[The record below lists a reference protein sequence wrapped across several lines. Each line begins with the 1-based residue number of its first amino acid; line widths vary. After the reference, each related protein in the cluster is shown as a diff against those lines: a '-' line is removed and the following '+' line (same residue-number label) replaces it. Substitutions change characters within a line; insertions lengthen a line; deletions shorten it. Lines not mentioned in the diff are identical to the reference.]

1 LTEQPHQRSWLP
13 PLTLL
18 GVAAVYGWTFV
29 LVKQVLAVYPV
40 LPYLG
45 LRFGLA
51 LLVLAAVLRRWP
63 PRVAW
68 RVGLPVA
75 VALAAGYFFQT
86 EGMVSIKPG
95 IAGLLTGLFVV
106 FTPLCDRLLFRT
118 RLRTKTVVSVVAAL
132 GGTLLLTGAGAGI
145 SIGDLLVLVS
155 ALAFAFQIVLL
166 SHSRESPGSMALIQM
181 LVCAVAFLC
190 LGTSTGTPYPAVTGE
205 VAFVLAVT
213 GVLASALA
221 VLAQSWAQQKI
232 SASRA
237 GLLLAAEPAL
247 ALAFAVVLTGER
259 LDWLQLVGALVLIG
273 AILGHE
279 IVFSDGVPAGT

>member
-1 LTEQPHQRSWLP
+1 M
-13 PLTLL
+13 
-18 GVAAVYGWTFV
+18 AAVYGWTFV

-51 LLVLAAVLRRWP
+51 VLVLAAILRRWP
-63 PRVAW
+63 ARVAW

-132 GGTLLLTGAGAGI
+132 GGTFLLTGGGAGI

-166 SHSRESPGSMALIQM
+166 SHSRESSWSLGLIQM
-181 LVCAVAFLC
+181 SVCAVVFLC
-190 LGTSTGTPYPAVTGE
+190 LGTSAGVPYPVVTGE

-221 VLAQSWAQQKI
+221 VLAQTWAQQKM

-279 IVFSDGVPAGT
+279 MVFSNEVAARP